1 MLRYHLLGTAVL
13 TVALVAVAQ
22 GQGSVGTVDKE
33 TDKNPAISNEAE
45 PVMDDD
51 GGRVFIVRRN
61 DANSIVGFR
70 YHGGSVIAEPQQYNI
85 FLGGAWLDP
94 SLRRREAAFS
104 GLLSQTEK
112 GAEQA
117 TLDLYGVK
125 NTFLPSENREQTFD
139 FSKDQT
145 LSDLQVERTLDEM
158 LKTGAIQGP
167 TANTVYV
174 IFLPPGITSTLGSM
188 IGGKHFAAYHNFFH
202 REQGEVH
209 YVVVPFEPE
218 WKLAKG
224 FAARALIEAAVNP
237 AGDGW
242 Y

>member
-22 GQGSVGTVDKE
+22 GQGSVGAVDKE
-33 TDKNPAISNEAE
+33 TDKNPAISDEAE

-61 DANSIVGFR
+61 DANSIDGFR

-85 FLGGAWLDP
+85 FLGGVWLDP

-117 TLDLYGVK
+117 TLERYGVK
-125 NTFLPSENREQTFD
+125 NTFLPSQNREQMFE
-139 FSKDQT
+139 FAKGET
-145 LSDLQVERTLDEM
+145 LPDLQVQRALDEM
-158 LKTGAIQGP
+158 FKIGEIQGP
-167 TANTVYV
+167 TANAIYV

-218 WKLAKG
+218 SKLAKEFVG
-224 FAARALIEAAVNP
+224 RALIETAVNP
-237 AGDGW
+237 SGDGW